1 MKKEQF
7 TKENYVVMA
16 TQRLND
22 GAWRRALHYLKK
34 AEELEAQ
41 RQAEAEAKAQAKASL
56 LSRLGI
62 TADEAKL
69 LLEGN

>member
-34 AEELEAQ
+34 AEELEP
-41 RQAEAEAKAQAKASL
+41 
-56 LSRLGI
+56 GPM
-62 TADEAKL
+62 D
-69 LLEGN
+69 